1 MAEVDKLIVVL
12 AGLAA
17 LLIVTAYFTGFTT
30 DASTLGGIA
39 GNLGDIFSGRNSSGN
54 FAGYPSG
61 SGGGGTGGT
70 TKPE

>member
-17 LLIVTAYFTGFTT
+17 LLIVVAYFTGFTT
-30 DASTLGGIA
+30 DASTLGSIA
-39 GNLGDIFSGRNSSGN
+39 GNLGDIFTGRDSTGS

-61 SGGGGTGGT
+61 SGSGGTGGT
-70 TKPE
+70 AKPE